1 MKIEN
6 QSTSFIVETIMGEC
20 ESIIAET
27 ENVYE
32 FLTDMEINTFDI
44 EQLEIDTIR
53 TTAEELQQLV
63 LDFENGITTKKELL
77 EISITLY
84 QDCKYILESVE
95 FENSFLM
102 SDDVAKSFS
111 YMRNS
116 INTIR
121 DTVNIM

>member
-1 MKIEN
+1 MKDFKMN
-6 QSTSFIVETIMGEC
+6 TLVDIVLGEC

-116 INTIR
+116 VNTIR
-121 DTVNIM
+121 DTVDIM

>member
-1 MKIEN
+1 MKDFKMNTLVDI
-6 QSTSFIVETIMGEC
+6 ILGEC

-32 FLTDMEINTFDI
+32 FLTDMEINTLVDI

-63 LDFENGITTKKELL
+63 LDFENEITTKKELL

-111 YMRNS
+111 YIRDAV
-116 INTIR
+116 NTIR
-121 DTVNIM
+121 DTVDIM

>member
-1 MKIEN
+1 MN
-6 QSTSFIVETIMGEC
+6 TLVDIVLGEC
-20 ESIIAET
+20 ESVIAET

-111 YMRNS
+111 YMRCS
-116 INTIR
+116 VNTIR